1 MVRPLRIKISE
12 KRPDASWMETCVTAI
27 RRRRLYLGLHSS
39 MVSNVIKAGM
49 GDSRFKT

>member
-1 MVRPLRIKISE
+1 MRYGYTQAEI
-12 KRPDASWMETCVTAI
+12 A
-27 RRRRLYLGLHSS
+27 LYLGLHSS